1 MLPAL
6 TIQRKYVTVTGVYA
20 GENAALS
27 RTGAKTASVTVKY
40 FVPLPDGIMMPYVEI
55 LSQETRM
62 RLTSV
67 RTMSAIAFIGG
78 SLLALPQANADDVKL
93 SGFPSLILS
102 GGAAEATSHSIPKP
116 FKNLVKADT
125 LEVGFGRTTLDEIQK
140 QFGGEIRTRGAGTDA
155 TSWLCYQVAL
165 DGHASNLWFIS
176 NGEGSGSKRLLTMVT
191 AEESDTARSGC
202 SQGPETLTDWMLP
215 VPGLKDGEQ
224 NLQDAF
230 GASVN
235 DGIIRYSNETGPDNK
250 GFMTL
255 QALVYRL
262 KDGKIDGMSFS
273 QITTK

>member
-1 MLPAL
+1 MPKFS
-6 TIQRKYVTVTGVYA
+6 IRGYV
-20 GENAALS
+20 
-27 RTGAKTASVTVKY
+27 
-40 FVPLPDGIMMPYVEI
+40 
-55 LSQETRM
+55 
-62 RLTSV
+62 RLMSL
-67 RTMSAIAFIGG
+67 RTMSAIALVAG
-78 SLLALPQANADDVKL
+78 SLLILQPANADDVKL

-102 GGAAEATSHSIPKP
+102 GGAAKSTSHPIAKP
-116 FKNLVKADT
+116 FNNLVKADT
-125 LEVGFGRTTLDEIQK
+125 LDVSFGRTTLDEIQK
-140 QFGGEIRTRGAGTDA
+140 QFGGEIRTRGAGSES

-176 NGEGSGSKRLLTMVT
+176 NGEGSGSKRLLTMMS
-191 AEESDTARSGC
+191 AEESDAARSGC

-235 DGIIRYSNETGPDNK
+235 DGIIRYSNEAGPDSK
-250 GFMTL
+250 GFTTL

-262 KDGKIDGMSFS
+262 KNGKIDGMSFS

>member
-1 MLPAL
+1 MSATHFP
-6 TIQRKYVTVTGVYA
+6 I
-20 GENAALS
+20 
-27 RTGAKTASVTVKY
+27 
-40 FVPLPDGIMMPYVEI
+40 
-55 LSQETRM
+55 
-62 RLTSV
+62 
-67 RTMSAIAFIGG
+67 MSAIAFIAS
-78 SLLALPQANADDVKL
+78 SLLFLQQANADDVKL

-102 GGAAEATSHSIPKP
+102 GGAAKSTSHSIPKP
-116 FKNLVKADT
+116 FENSVKADT
-125 LEVGFGRTTLDEIQK
+125 LDVGFGRTALDEIQK

-155 TSWLCYQVAL
+155 ASWLCYQVAL

-176 NGEGSGSKRLLTMVT
+176 NGEGSGSKRLLTMVA

-202 SQGPETLTDWMLP
+202 SQGPETLTTWMLP

-224 NLQDAF
+224 NLQAAF

-250 GFMTL
+250 GFTTL

-262 KDGKIDGMSFS
+262 EDGKIDAVSFS